1 MQCPIHCSTSVDF
14 QWKVTIF
21 SMGISYTPFLGFNI
35 EYHYGQNTLK
45 CDFDIWEDFILEEI
59 CR

>member
-1 MQCPIHCSTSVDF
+1 
-14 QWKVTIF
+14 
-21 SMGISYTPFLGFNI
+21 MGISYTPFLGFNI

-45 CDFDIWEDFILEEI
+45 YDFDIWEDFILEEI